1 MPARPP
7 KQSDRPAYRLTPG
20 KPSKKTSQSGYGH
33 RASQHGATRATG
45 TGAHAAKKKAPPV

>member
-20 KPSKKTSQSGYGH
+20 APSKKTSQSGYGH
-33 RASQHGATRATG
+33 PANPTGSTKPVGTNRHASKRRS
-45 TGAHAAKKKAPPV
+45 KPV

>member
-20 KPSKKTSQSGYGH
+20 EPSKKTSQSGYGH
-33 RASQHGATRATG
+33 GANRTGTTRAVG
-45 TGAHAAKKKAPPV
+45 TNRHASKRRAKPV

>member
-20 KPSKKTSQSGYGH
+20 APSKKTSQSGYGH
-33 RASQHGATRATG
+33 RANRSGSTRAVG
-45 TGAHAAKKKAPPV
+45 TGRYASKKKAPPV

>member
-20 KPSKKTSQSGYGH
+20 QPSKKTSQSGYGH
-33 RASQHGATRATG
+33 RDNKSGSTRAVG
-45 TGAHAAKKKAPPV
+45 TGPHASKRKARPI